1 MLQMMQKK
9 TSEEGEREQVL
20 FDEFMCYCK
29 TSQGTLSKAISD
41 AETKIPQLQ
50 SSITEGTAAKGQ
62 LANEIAQATSN
73 RKEAKDAVAEATAIR
88 NKEHDAYTNED
99 AQSKAAVGAMKKA
112 LVALRKGASAAFL
125 QTSSADILR
134 QLAATADLSEWD
146 RHIITAFVS
155 TSEDDQDS
163 EDEPESAE
171 IIGIISQLN
180 ERFGKDI
187 VAAAGVEKQNL
198 DDFNSLSRARKKEVD
213 ILSKEILSK
222 TNRIGALSV
231 ELVNLAQDLKDTTKL
246 LEQDRKFLGDT
257 QRGCKTKQ
265 SEWNVR
271 SRTRADELL
280 ALGETLR
287 ILNNDQVATLFKRT
301 MPTSSFM
308 QIQVS
313 SREVLN
319 EARQA
324 LATPVGQPRDP
335 RLNLISMNMRSR
347 KVNYNRV
354 TAMVDKMMVLL
365 GKEQTND
372 DEKKNYCKQELSK
385 SEDDKTTLGQTIS
398 DSRKTIANAQDTGK
412 SLAEDIAKIAAG
424 IRALNKEVA
433 QATAM
438 RKNENAAY
446 TEELA
451 SNNAA
456 IEILGIARNRMNK
469 FYNPQLQLAQRKVR
483 AAQAPKAIVGGGAGA
498 VQEAFSFLQA
508 SSAKAAPKKAPP
520 TWNPASSA
528 KGKSAGVLKLID
540 TLVQDL
546 KKTVTEMKQEEKDS
560 QFEYEQF
567 MKDSSEK
574 HAADAK
580 AISVKESAKA
590 ENEGEVQKQHKGL
603 KMTIAEANANYEY
616 LRGLHKQCDWLLKNH
631 GVRQKARSAEIDS
644 LRKAKAVLSGADSFL
659 QVQAQVKHNLRRAS
673 HALTLE

>member
-73 RKEAKDAVAEATAIR
+73 RQEAKDAVAEATGIR
-88 NKEHDAYTNED
+88 GKEHDAYNNED

-125 QTSSADILR
+125 QTSSADVLR

-146 RHIITAFVS
+146 RHIMTAFVS
-155 TSEDDQDS
+155 NSEDDQDS

-198 DDFNSLSRARKKEVD
+198 DDFNSLSNARKKEVD

-246 LEQDRKFLGDT
+246 LEQDRKFLEDT

-335 RLNLISMNMRSR
+335 RLNLIAMNMRSR

-354 TAMVDKMMVLL
+354 TAMVEKMMVLL

-372 DEKKNYCKQELSK
+372 DEKRSYCKQEFDK
-385 SEDDKTTLGQTIS
+385 SEDDKTTLSQTIS
-398 DSRKTIANAQDTGK
+398 DSKKTIANAQDKGTT
-412 SLAEDIAKIAAG
+412 LAEDIAKIAAG
-424 IRALNKEVA
+424 IRALNKEVT

-451 SNNAA
+451 ANNAA

-469 FYNPQLQLAQRKVR
+469 FYNPQLQLAQRK
-483 AAQAPKAIVGGGAGA
+483 AAPKAIVGGGAGA

-508 SSAKAAPKKAPP
+508 SSAKAAPKKPPP
-520 TWNPASSA
+520 TWDPASSA
-528 KGKSAGVLKLID
+528 KGKGAGVLKLLD

-546 KKTVTEMKQEEKDS
+546 KKTVTEMKKEEKDS

-590 ENEGEVQKQHKGL
+590 ENEGEIQKQHKGL
-603 KMTIAEANANYEY
+603 KMTIAEANANFEY
-616 LRGLHKQCDWLLKNH
+616 LAGLHKECDWLLKNH
-631 GVRQKARSAEIDS
+631 GVRQKARSAEIES
-644 LRKAKAVLSGADSFL
+644 LRKAKGVLSGADFSFL
-659 QVQAQVKHNLRRAS
+659 QVQTQVKHNLRRS
-673 HALTLE
+673 SQALTLE